1 MKAEFKAVLPVSWR
15 LNWSRLLHRMRRDQ
29 HYYEA
34 KERAEFFRRAFRAL
48 QFNGISGDYAEFGCC
63 GAATF
68 ALAHDAISKTGG
80 GRRLWAFDSFEGLP
94 PQGDSRDSHPKW
106 VPGDMMIS
114 LADFHTICKANGLDR
129 ADYSVVPGFYEQT
142 LSRPAS
148 AQSERPGNIAL
159 AYIDCDLYSSTL
171 EVLEFL
177 SSRLRHGM
185 IIAVDDYFCWSEAT
199 VSGERLALLELAEA
213 RGDLIFSPYLA
224 FGWHGM
230 SFVVERRASLMT
242 DAAAVARLLA
252 AAPAGAGAVAGPAD
266 PGAPPISKPAL
277 PTEATPVDPVH

>member
-1 MKAEFKAVLPVSWR
+1 MQTELKALLPVAWR
-15 LNWSRLLHRMRRDQ
+15 LRWSRLKHGMHRDE

-34 KERAEFFRRAFRAL
+34 KERADFFRRAFRAL
-48 QFNGISGDYAEFGCC
+48 QFNGISGDYAEFGSC

-68 ALAHDAISKTGG
+68 SLAHDAICKTGG

-94 PQGDSRDSHPKW
+94 PQGDGRDSHPKW

-114 LADFHTICKANGLDR
+114 LADFHAICKARGIDR
-129 ADYSVVPGFYEQT
+129 ADYAVVPGFYEET

-148 AQSERPGNIAL
+148 AQAERPGDIAL

-171 EVLEFL
+171 SVLEFL

-185 IIAVDDYFCWSEAT
+185 IIALDDYFCWSDAT

-213 RGDLIFSPYLA
+213 RGDFLLSPYLA

-230 SFVVERRASLMT
+230 SFVVERRASLVT
-242 DAAAVARLLA
+242 DAASVARLLA
-252 AAPAGAGAVAGPAD
+252 AAPAGIGAVPGPAD
-266 PGAPPISKPAL
+266 LAAPPVSETAL
-277 PTEATPVDPVH
+277 PTEATPLDPVN